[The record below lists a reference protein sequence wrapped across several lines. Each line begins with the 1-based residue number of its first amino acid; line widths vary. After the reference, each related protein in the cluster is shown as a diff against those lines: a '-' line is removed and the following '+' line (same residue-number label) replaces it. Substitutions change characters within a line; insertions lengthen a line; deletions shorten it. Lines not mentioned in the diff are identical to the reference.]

1 MSQTETANSLP
12 PGFGTADPDFMKQ
25 AAAKARSGVMSD
37 VVFIKQGVSHV
48 RVLPPHEDAKA
59 WFRFYTE
66 HGLRPGG
73 SFMSLTCPGND
84 GDPCPICEEGVRL
97 YDLKGEENIAA
108 AKRLNVKKAYL
119 YNVYVYSAPDGQSLR
134 DGILVMKS
142 GVKVYEQLMTF
153 DNDAAGDWGDITNL
167 TSGLEFRI
175 ERKGKGRYKTEY
187 NVMGVPTRS
196 NILDKLEAEGL
207 EIGTP
212 QDLSKIYPAR
222 TYGELQQS
230 LDDDEPEE

>member
-1 MSQTETANSLP
+1 M
-12 PGFGTADPDFMKQ
+12 
-25 AAAKARSGVMSD
+25 
-37 VVFIKQGVSHV
+37 
-48 RVLPPHEDAKA
+48 
-59 WFRFYTE
+59 
-66 HGLRPGG
+66 
-73 SFMSLTCPGND
+73 
-84 GDPCPICEEGVRL
+84 
-97 YDLKGEENIAA
+97 
-108 AKRLNVKKAYL
+108 
-119 YNVYVYSAPDGQSLR
+119 R